1 MSDGQEDA
9 GFALE
14 GRVALL
20 PAAPDDLPGER
31 VDGLLLVAGQRVP
44 LALRDD
50 SGCTPDLPELEV
62 PRKLWREL
70 SAGSIPARRIR
81 RLTVTPQPHG
91 YAGQACQRCRQCSCG
106 AYLGAYLE
114 SRQGRQR

>member
-44 LALRDD
+44 LALGDD

-70 SAGSIPARRIR
+70 SAGSIPARRIDT
-81 RLTVTPQPHG
+81 RLAAPLPHG
-91 YAGQACQRCRQCSCG
+91 YTVRCVGGCR
-106 AYLGAYLE
+106 E
-114 SRQGRQR
+114 